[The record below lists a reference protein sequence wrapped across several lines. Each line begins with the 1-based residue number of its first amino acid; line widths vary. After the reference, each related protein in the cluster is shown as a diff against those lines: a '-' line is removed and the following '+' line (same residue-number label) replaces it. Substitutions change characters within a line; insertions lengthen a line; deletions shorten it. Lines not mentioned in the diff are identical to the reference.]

1 MTQRYNVQ
9 HIGIDTTGIG
19 QGVFQLVKQFFPA
32 ARAYQYSVDVK
43 TRLVLKAKSVIS
55 KGRLEFDAGAV
66 DLAQAFMAIKKVL
79 TTSGRQATYDAGRN
93 NETGH
98 ADLAWAC
105 MHAMDFEPLEGA
117 SEATTSVL
125 EFS

>member
-1 MTQRYNVQ
+1 MLPSAAEPFR
-9 HIGIDTTGIG
+9 HI
-19 QGVFQLVKQFFPA
+19 QLKYLSYRLQNL
-32 ARAYQYSVDVK
+32 K
-43 TRLVLKAKSVIS
+43 T
-55 KGRLEFDAGAV
+55 
-66 DLAQAFMAIKKVL
+66 
-79 TTSGRQATYDAGRN
+79 TYDAGRN

>member
-1 MTQRYNVQ
+1 
-9 HIGIDTTGIG
+9 
-19 QGVFQLVKQFFPA
+19 
-32 ARAYQYSVDVK
+32 
-43 TRLVLKAKSVIS
+43 
-55 KGRLEFDAGAV
+55 
-66 DLAQAFMAIKKVL
+66 AFMAIKKVL